1 MEKENQMIS
10 VHGNKSSLAL
20 AGICMITLLLMFAGL
35 ISERKTKVRFYEKK
49 YESALSSLEKNNSQ
63 YAGLDEEIRFSEK

>member
-1 MEKENQMIS
+1 MEKKVEKENQMIS

-35 ISERKTKVRFYEKK
+35 ISERKTKVCLSDLLTREKG
-49 YESALSSLEKNNSQ
+49 EKFQ
-63 YAGLDEEIRFSEK
+63 IIRLPYTR